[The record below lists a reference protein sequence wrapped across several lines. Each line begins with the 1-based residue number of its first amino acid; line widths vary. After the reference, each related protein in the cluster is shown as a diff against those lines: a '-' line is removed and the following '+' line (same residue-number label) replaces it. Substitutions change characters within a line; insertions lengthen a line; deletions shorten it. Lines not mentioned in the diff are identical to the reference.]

1 MPKKQKSPP
10 LIDNPIVT
18 EQFGDH
24 YAGCVIH
31 DDNAYLT
38 FAVHRATHEE
48 PPKMIQSVSIRAVIT
63 MTAMIEMYNGLTGI
77 LDQLE
82 QQGIIKRPTKGP
94 ATMQ

>member
-1 MPKKQKSPP
+1 MPKKQKGPP

-24 YAGCVIH
+24 YAGCMIH
-31 DDNAYLT
+31 GDNAYLT

-48 PPKMIQSVSIRAVIT
+48 PPKVIQSVSIRAVIT
-63 MTAMIEMYNGLTGI
+63 MSAMIEMYNRLTDI

-82 QQGIIKRPTKGP
+82 QQGILKLPVKGP

>member
-1 MPKKQKSPP
+1 MPKNQKGPP
-10 LIDNPIVT
+10 LINNSIVT

-24 YAGCVIH
+24 YAGCMIH
-31 DDNAYLT
+31 GDNAYLT

-63 MTAMIEMYNGLTGI
+63 MSAMIEMYNGLAGI